1 MTPLGFIISV
11 VLMILAFLDVV
22 DLSFWQLLLPL
33 TIGVALDLFLTILAV
48 IWQVYIMGRNE

>member
-11 VLMILAFLDVV
+11 VLMVLAFLDVV

-33 TIGVALDLFLTILAV
+33 TIGVALDLIFTILAV
-48 IWQVYIMGRNE
+48 MWQMYFMSRGK

>member
-11 VLMILAFLDVV
+11 VLMVLAFIDVV

-33 TIGVALDLFLTILAV
+33 TIGVALDLVFTILAV
-48 IWQVYIMGRNE
+48 FWQLYIMGRNE

>member
-1 MTPLGFIISV
+1 
-11 VLMILAFLDVV
+11 MILAFLDVV

>member
-11 VLMILAFLDVV
+11 VLMVLAFIDVV

-33 TIGVALDLFLTILAV
+33 TIGVALDLVFTILAV
-48 IWQVYIMGRNE
+48 IWQLYIMGRNE